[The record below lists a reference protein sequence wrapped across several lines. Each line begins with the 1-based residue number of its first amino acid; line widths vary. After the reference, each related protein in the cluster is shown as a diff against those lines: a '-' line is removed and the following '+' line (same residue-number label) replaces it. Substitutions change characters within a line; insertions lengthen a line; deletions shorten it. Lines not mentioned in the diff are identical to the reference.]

1 MGVTGNVGKQWKN
14 HLLQDYTARGNY
26 FLVNYHLFLLLV
38 SFPSFLSQWRVS
50 GRILCPNETSMI
62 DGKCFFFLFS
72 ILEIWNQEVCYM
84 SKATCLIREELFCHS
99 WHSAV
104 ELPPH
109 QGDFYTVFFA
119 VVMVWLYCFPF
130 LLFVPCSFIKI
141 IHSIWWVY
149 GICFFLEVIFK
160 EWNAH

>member
-14 HLLQDYTARGNY
+14 HLLQDYRARGNY

-38 SFPSFLSQWRVS
+38 SFTSFLSQWRVS
-50 GRILCPNETSMI
+50 GRILCPNETSII
-62 DGKCFFFLFS
+62 DCKCFFFLFS

-84 SKATCLIREELFCHS
+84 SKATCLIREELFCHL

-109 QGDFYTVFFA
+109 QGDFYTVFLLLLRCDYI
-119 VVMVWLYCFPF
+119 VF
-130 LLFVPCSFIKI
+130 LF
-141 IHSIWWVY
+141 
-149 GICFFLEVIFK
+149 
-160 EWNAH
+160 